1 MVMMMMRLMHMD
13 AGYELHAV
21 QVVLGLRGCL

>member
-21 QVVLGLRGCL
+21 QVLGLRGCL

>member
-1 MVMMMMRLMHMD
+1 MVMMMMRLTHMA

-21 QVVLGLRGCL
+21 QMLGLRGCL